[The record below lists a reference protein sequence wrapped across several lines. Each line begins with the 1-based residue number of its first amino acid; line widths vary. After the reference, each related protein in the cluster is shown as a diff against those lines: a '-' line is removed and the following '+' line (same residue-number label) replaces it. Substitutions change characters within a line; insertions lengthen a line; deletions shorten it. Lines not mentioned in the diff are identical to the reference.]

1 MTGKGSGRGLKLA
14 VLIGGMLVGAGLI
27 IFDQADAITG
37 LFSVAPSLTGLSILD
52 VPIDPTTGGV
62 LGSIILGAPDL
73 VPSEQT
79 GTHISKVAPTFTC
92 TEDFGRRLAGARNSD
107 PVFWTKRTTGISPSV
122 DCAFTWA
129 QWDISDIPAGFVAT
143 SVGFKMEL
151 LSTSGVAG
159 NLCVISF
166 NDFDVDT
173 VPEADL
179 IRKLRS
185 EAKWIFAGA
194 RAGDPFGSSMGA
206 VSVQDPNGA
215 WCKTIGVKNFNFGQT
230 AVDEVNLA
238 LNNGVN
244 KLVLGF
250 VPRDF
255 VSQSR
260 VNDQF
265 LISNQYWATQGSW
278 VITGS
283 SPPIM
288 CPQGFEQ
295 IDFRCVPVTCQTD
308 EFVNATNQCE
318 SIVCGS
324 NEELQG
330 GVCVPIP
337 CMSGQTFNNA
347 TNMCENVSCPIG
359 QFSNATNQ
367 CQDLVCDTAM
377 GEIVSGNECILLT
390 CGIGTELV
398 GGSCQV
404 ISCPANTMLSGSDCV
419 EIACATGSALIDGQC
434 VVGGTVGDVT
444 CPDGFNQVG
453 NSCAVAPESCP
464 AGTVPA
470 QNVCIQVL
478 PSLMAT
484 GFPEIGIVSIAGIV
498 IFAGSFIGV
507 VAVSIRPS

>member
-1 MTGKGSGRGLKLA
+1 MSSGRGLKLA
-14 VLIGGMLVGAGLI
+14 VLFGGMLVGAGLI

-73 VPSEQT
+73 VPQEQT
-79 GTHISKVAPTFTC
+79 GTHISSVAPTFTC

-107 PVFWTKRTTGISPSV
+107 PIFWTKRSNGVAGV

-129 QWDISDIPAGFVAT
+129 QWDISSIPAGFVAT
-143 SVGFKMEL
+143 SVGFKMEV
-151 LSTSGVAG
+151 LSVSGVGG
-159 NLCVISF
+159 NLCIISF

-185 EAKWIFAGA
+185 EAKWIFEGVSAGA
-194 RAGDPFGSSMGA
+194 TFGTSKGA
-206 VSVQDPNGA
+206 VSVQDPSGA
-215 WCKTIGVKNFNFGQT
+215 WCKTVGIKSFNFGQT

-250 VPRDF
+250 APRDF
-255 VSQSR
+255 VSQTNPNEQTR
-260 VNDQF
+260 
-265 LISNQYWATQGSW
+265 ISNQYWATQGSW

-283 SPPIM
+283 SPPID
-288 CPQGFEQ
+288 CGQGFIQDE
-295 IDFRCVPVTCQTD
+295 FRCVPILCIQG
-308 EFVNATNQCE
+308 EAVNATNQC
-318 SIVCGS
+318 SPIVCGS
-324 NEELQG
+324 NEELMAD
-330 GVCVPIP
+330 VCVPIQ
-337 CMSGQTFNNA
+337 CTSGQTFNNV
-347 TNMCENVSCPIG
+347 TNMCDNVSCPIG
-359 QFSNATNQ
+359 QFANATNQ

-377 GEIVSGNECILLT
+377 GEIVSGNECIIKT

-398 GGSCQV
+398 GANCQT

-444 CPDGFNQVG
+444 CPAGFNQVG
-453 NSCAVAPESCP
+453 NSCAIAPESCP
-464 AGTVPA
+464 LGTVPA
-470 QNVCIQVL
+470 VNVCIQVV
-478 PSLMAT
+478 PDLMIS
-484 GFPEIGIVSIAGIV
+484 GFPEVGILSIAGIA
-498 IFAGSFIGV
+498 IFAGSFLGL
-507 VAVSIRPS
+507 VAVVIRR